1 MIFGIL
7 NIGFGFLDLF
17 FTLFTMF
24 VLPKLGL
31 SDSAVVKQMND
42 SAWTKIT
49 LPLDG
54 LVAVALLVAGIGLLR
69 SQNWARITSIVIG
82 SWQILECVIGAIV
95 AATSGA
101 SGLKLIE
108 SFLGAV
114 VGLIYPVLLIIFMT
128 RPNIVAAFGPAQA
141 IPE

>member
-95 AATSGA
+95 AVTSGA